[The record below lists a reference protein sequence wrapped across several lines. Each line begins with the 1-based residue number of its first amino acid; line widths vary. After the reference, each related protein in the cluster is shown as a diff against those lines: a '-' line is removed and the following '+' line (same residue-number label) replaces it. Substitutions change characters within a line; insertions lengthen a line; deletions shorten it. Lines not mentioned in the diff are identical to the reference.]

1 MSKKALGKGID
12 ALLGDESRTDP
23 SAVAEVR
30 LSLLKPN
37 PHQPR
42 QEFGDASLRELADSI
57 QEKGVLQPILAEA
70 DQAGAYFIIAGERRV
85 RAARLAGLEKIPVI
99 VRQFSA
105 QEKLEI
111 ALIEN
116 VQREDL
122 TPIEQGLAYR
132 RLMEMAN
139 LSQEQIA
146 QKVGKDRST
155 VANTLRL
162 LKLPPEAQDALT
174 RGSITSGHARALLM
188 LVNPSDQQLLL
199 RRVVE
204 SGISVREAEDMAA
217 SLNKGKKGAGKTG
230 RAGTA
235 AAARKVPEL
244 QEIEQKLIE
253 KLGTKVEVHGTTAK
267 GRIEISYFS
276 AEDLERLLETLT

>member
-12 ALLGDESRTDP
+12 ALLGDESRTDL
-23 SAVAEVR
+23 STLAEVR

-42 QEFGDASLRELADSI
+42 QEFDDASLRELADSI

-116 VQREDL
+116 LQREDL

-162 LKLPPEAQDALT
+162 LKLPSEAQDALT
-174 RGSITSGHARALLM
+174 HGSITAGHARALLM

-217 SLNKGKKGAGKTG
+217 SLNKGRKGTSKTG
-230 RAGTA
+230 RVGTA

-253 KLGTKVEVHGTTAK
+253 KLGTKS
-267 GRIEISYFS
+267 I
-276 AEDLERLLETLT
+276 LP

>member
-12 ALLGDESRTDP
+12 ALLGDEGKADLSTL
-23 SAVAEVR
+23 AEVR
-30 LSLLKPN
+30 LSLLKSN
-37 PHQPR
+37 PLQPR
-42 QEFGDASLRELADSI
+42 QEFDDALLQELADSI

-70 DQAGAYFIIAGERRV
+70 DQDGAYFIVAGERRV
-85 RAARLAGLEKIPVI
+85 RAAKLAGLEKIPVI

-122 TPIEQGLAYR
+122 TPIEQALAYR

-146 QKVGKDRST
+146 KKVGKDRST

-162 LKLPPEAQDALT
+162 LKLPTEAQDALT
-174 RGSITSGHARALLM
+174 RGSITAGHARALLM
-188 LVNPSDQQLLL
+188 LLNPSDQQLLL

-217 SLNKGKKGAGKTG
+217 SLNKGKRGAMKTG

-244 QEIEQKLIE
+244 HEIEQKLIE
-253 KLGTKVEVHGTTAK
+253 KLGTKVEVRGTTAK

-276 AEDLERLLETLT
+276 PEDLERLLETLA

>member
-12 ALLGDESRTDP
+12 ALLGDEGKTDL
-23 SAVAEVR
+23 SSVAEVR

-37 PHQPR
+37 PQQPR
-42 QEFGDASLRELADSI
+42 QEFDDASLRELADSI
-57 QEKGVLQPILAEA
+57 LEKGVLQPILAEA
-70 DQAGAYFIIAGERRV
+70 DEDGGYLIIAGERRV
-85 RAARLAGLEKIPVI
+85 RAAKLAGLEKIPVI

-122 TPIEQGLAYR
+122 TPIEQALAFR

-155 VANTLRL
+155 VTNTLRL
-162 LKLPPEAQDALT
+162 LKLPAEAQDALT
-174 RGSITSGHARALLM
+174 RGSITAGHARALLM
-188 LVNPSDQQLLL
+188 LVNPSDQQILL

-217 SLNKGKKGAGKTG
+217 SLNKGKRGAGKTG
-230 RAGTA
+230 RAGTS

-244 QEIEQKLIE
+244 HEIEQKLIE
-253 KLGTKVEVHGTTAK
+253 KLGTKVEVRGTTAK

-276 AEDLERLLETLT
+276 AEDLERLLETLA